1 MKLSLP
7 AKPEGAQWT
16 DDQWKAITAR
26 GLDILVAAAAGS
38 GKTAVLVE
46 RIIRKVMDKDHPVD
60 VDRLLIVTFTNAA
73 AAEMRHRIGEA
84 LEKAISENPASLHL
98 RRQLSL
104 LNRASISTLHSFCLE
119 VIRKYYYLIDIDPSF
134 RIAEDT
140 EAELLREEVME
151 ELFEEEY
158 GTEGNEAFFD
168 LVDRYTGDRSD
179 SDLQIMVR
187 KLYDESRAHPSPDLW
202 LQGLMDA
209 YQISENTRV
218 NDLSILSVLQREI
231 YMQLSGA
238 KAMLHQAL
246 EMTRIPGGPAPRA
259 VNIEEDLK
267 QIDEL
272 ERAYESSWEEL
283 YERIQQLKF
292 STLKTVKGDEYDELL
307 KEQVKDL
314 REQAKNA
321 VKQIKEDFFDRQ
333 PDSYLQDLLKMK
345 PSIEALTQLVRKF
358 GERYEKVKLSKSLV
372 DFADLEHY
380 CLNILREKTAGSDH
394 YTPSAAALYFKR
406 HFNEVLVDEYQDTNY
421 VQESIIRSVC
431 KDKPDAG
438 NLFMVGDV
446 KQSIYRFRLAE
457 PGLFLKKYKMF
468 SPEGNEHGLRIDLS
482 QNFRSRSEVLDGTNY
497 IFKQIM
503 DEQVGEITYDE
514 QAELKLGASYPEHHD
529 TKAELLIVNHD
540 GDEQPEVDEEQGFDP
555 AELETVQL
563 EARLMAGKI
572 KELIQ
577 QQYQV
582 FDKKLGRNRDITYRD
597 IVILLRSMPWA
608 PQIMDEFKQ
617 HGIPVYADLSTG
629 YFEATEVSIML
640 SLLKVIDN
648 PYQDIPLTSVLRSPI
663 VGLNAEELSII
674 RLKDKKGSFYDS
686 VKAFIETGVESSSY
700 SQTYEKL
707 MEFYLMLQK
716 WRKYARLGSLSELI
730 WRIYQKTGYFD
741 FVGGMPGGKQRQA
754 NLRALYDRARQ
765 YESTSF
771 RGLFRFLRFIERMQD
786 RGDDLGTARALG
798 EQEDVIRIMTIHK
811 SKGLEFPVVF
821 VAGLSKPFN
830 VRDLNGTFLL
840 HKDLG
845 FGSKYIDP
853 VLRITYPTLPQLAIR
868 QKMRNEMLA
877 EEMRVLYVALT
888 RAKEKLYLIGT
899 VKRLEKKLE
908 QWNQQLLNQE
918 WLLPSYE
925 RSKAKCYMDWIAPAL
940 IRHSDSEVLREASEQ
955 SSTLDAEVSTHP
967 SRWNLSLID
976 PRQLELPVEGVAGI
990 DENLLSAIRKGE
1002 RVSLEGEFKAEI
1014 ESRLTWEYHHK
1025 TATLHRS
1032 KQTVSEIKR
1041 MREVHDAYSETT
1053 LVKSLK
1059 KPITDRPRFLQEKS
1073 LTPAE
1078 KGTAMHMVM
1087 QHIRLDQPVT
1097 EKEVNELLA
1106 YMVFNELLTEE
1117 QSSQINVTGIVTF
1130 FETVLGQRILKAT
1143 DVMREVPFSLG
1154 LPSHVVYP
1162 DWQGESETI
1171 LLQGVI
1177 DLLFEDEHGTVLLDF
1192 KTDVTT
1198 GISKGSK
1205 PLEQILKDRYEVQ
1218 VELYS
1223 KAIEQI
1229 WKKPLQEKYLYFFD
1243 GEHLV
1248 KV

>member
-1 MKLSLP
+1 MKQSIP
-7 AKPEGAQWT
+7 PKPEGAQWT

-26 GLDILVAAAAGS
+26 GMDILVAAAAGS

-46 RIIRKVMDKDHPVD
+46 RIIRKVMDKDQPVD

-119 VIRKYYYLIDIDPSF
+119 VIRKYYYLINIDPTF

-140 EAELLREEVME
+140 EAQLIREEVME

-158 GTEGNEAFFD
+158 GTEGNDAFFD
-168 LVDRYTGDRSD
+168 VVDRYTGDRND
-179 SDLQIMVR
+179 SDLQVMVR
-187 KLYDESRAHPSPDLW
+187 KLYDESRAHPNPEGW
-202 LQGLMDA
+202 LQGLLDA
-209 YQISENTRV
+209 YVTGEETKV
-218 NDLSILSVLQREI
+218 NDLPFLSVIKQDI
-231 YMQLSGA
+231 HMQLDGA
-238 KAMLHQAL
+238 RAMLQQAL
-246 EMTRIPGGPAPRA
+246 ELTRIPGGPAPRA
-259 VNIEEDLK
+259 VTIEEDLK
-267 QIDEL
+267 QLYTL
-272 ERAYESSWEEL
+272 EEAYHSSWEKL
-283 YERIQQLKF
+283 YDTFQQLKF
-292 STLKTVKGDEYDELL
+292 SQLKTVKGDEYDELL

-321 VKQIKEDFFDRQ
+321 VKQIKEDFFDRK
-333 PDSYLQDLLKMK
+333 PESYLNDIKKMK
-345 PSIEALTQLVRKF
+345 PSIETLTQLVHKF

-380 CLNILREKTAGSDH
+380 CLNILRELDAETEG
-394 YTPSAAALYFKR
+394 YVPSAAAHYFKR

-431 KDKPDAG
+431 KDQPDPG

-457 PGLFLKKYKMF
+457 PGLFLKKYKLF
-468 SPEGNEHGLRIDLS
+468 SPDGNEYGLRIDLS
-482 QNFRSRSEVLDGTNY
+482 QNFRSRPEVLDGTNY

-503 DEQVGEITYDE
+503 DEQVGEIAYDE
-514 QAELKLGASYPEHHD
+514 HAELKLGANYPDHVD
-529 TKAELLIVNHD
+529 TKAELLIINHD
-540 GDEQPEVDEEQGFDP
+540 GEEQLDSEEESGFDP
-555 AELETVQL
+555 VELETVQL

-572 KELIQ
+572 KGLIQ
-577 QQYQV
+577 QRYQV
-582 FDKKLGRNRDITYRD
+582 FDKKLGTMRDITYRD

-617 HGIPVYADLSTG
+617 HGIPVYADLSSG
-629 YFEATEVSIML
+629 YFEATEVSIMM
-640 SLLKVIDN
+640 SLLRVIDN
-648 PYQDIPLTSVLRSPI
+648 PYQDIPLAAILRSPI
-663 VGLNAEELSII
+663 VGLSADELAMI
-674 RLKDKKGSFYDS
+674 RLKEKKGPFYDA
-686 VKAFIETGVESSSY
+686 VKLFLENGATTANN
-700 SQTYEKL
+700 QTYEKL
-707 MEFYLMLQK
+707 MEFHLMLQK
-716 WRKYARLGSLSELI
+716 WRRYARLGSLSELI
-730 WRIYQKTGYFD
+730 WRIYQKTGYYD

-830 VRDLNGTFLL
+830 VRDLNSTFLL

-853 VLRITYPTLPQLAIR
+853 TLRISYPTLPQLAIR
-868 QKMRNEMLA
+868 QKIRNEMLA

-888 RAKEKLYLIGT
+888 RAKEKLFLIGT
-899 VKRLEKKLE
+899 VKRLEKKRE
-908 QWNQQLLNQE
+908 QWNQQLHHND

-925 RSKAKCYMDWIAPAL
+925 RSKAKCYIDWIAPSL
-940 IRHSDSEVLREASEQ
+940 IRHNETTSLREEQ
-955 SSTLDAEVSTHP
+955 ILSPSLADISSHP
-967 SRWNLSLID
+967 SRWELTLVD
-976 PRQLELPVEGVAGI
+976 PRQLDLAQQQDSGI
-990 DENLLSAIRKGE
+990 DETLLKAMEKGE
-1002 RVSLEGEFKAEI
+1002 KLPLEGEYKSII
-1014 ESRLTWEYHHK
+1014 ENRLTWEYDYK
-1025 TATLHRS
+1025 TASVHRS
-1032 KQTVSEIKR
+1032 KQSVSEIKR
-1041 MREVHDAYSETT
+1041 MREVHDAYSETS
-1053 LVKSLK
+1053 LIKPLK

-1087 QHIRLDQPVT
+1087 QHIPLDQPVS
-1097 EKEVNELLA
+1097 EEGVHELLS
-1106 YMVFNELLTEE
+1106 YMVVNELLTEE
-1117 QSSQINVTGIVTF
+1117 QATHINVNGIVTF
-1130 FETVLGQRILKAT
+1130 FKTDIGQRILGAKE
-1143 DVMREVPFSLG
+1143 VMREVPFSIG
-1154 LPSHVVYP
+1154 LPATEVYP
-1162 DWQGESETI
+1162 DWEGETETI

-1177 DLLFEDEHGTVLLDF
+1177 DLLFEDEQGSVLLDF
-1192 KTDVTT
+1192 KTDVTK
-1198 GISKGSK
+1198 SLPDDLDRLQS
-1205 PLEQILKDRYEVQ
+1205 ILRDRYEVQ

-1248 KV
+1248 KL